1 MRGGGTRRGNWT
13 SREGE
18 GTSQGREQ
26 DFFSPS
32 FNKPHSHFVWVDGEN
47 ALSPGSPVHPAVISG
62 GAGTGGTPW
71 GARGGG
77 RDGEGAIRMR
87 KDPDRPHTTHNRP
100 SGAPEARLGA
110 LGPRVLGSLL
120 PSRGGCEG
128 RGGRWGW
135 GGGSRSGQEAGRC
148 WPRGGPIEM
157 QPVNSPLRAAGP
169 AWS

>member
-77 RDGEGAIRMR
+77 RDGEGAI
-87 KDPDRPHTTHNRP
+87 DLLFSEFVYHTLH
-100 SGAPEARLGA
+100 
-110 LGPRVLGSLL
+110 
-120 PSRGGCEG
+120 
-128 RGGRWGW
+128 
-135 GGGSRSGQEAGRC
+135 
-148 WPRGGPIEM
+148 
-157 QPVNSPLRAAGP
+157 
-169 AWS
+169 